1 MIFAE
6 TSLYDAHEAPPG
18 RMNINTISPEL
29 LYRILPENDRLV
41 DELLYLR
48 ANNAGG
54 ITSPIDHLSIPGI
67 QTSMVSFLYGL
78 FDTQS
83 NVYSISC
90 VGRANGSGVE
100 QEIIA
105 IVDRSTLP
113 VTILEYR
120 EQ

>member
-1 MIFAE
+1 
-6 TSLYDAHEAPPG
+6 
-18 RMNINTISPEL
+18 
-29 LYRILPENDRLV
+29 
-41 DELLYLR
+41 
-48 ANNAGG
+48 
-54 ITSPIDHLSIPGI
+54 
-67 QTSMVSFLYGL
+67 MVVFLNGL
-78 FDTQS
+78 FDTKS

-90 VGRANGSGVE
+90 LGRAEGSGVE

>member
-1 MIFAE
+1 M
-6 TSLYDAHEAPPG
+6 YDPHEAPPG

-29 LYRILPENDRLV
+29 LYRLLPDNDRLV
-41 DELLYLR
+41 EEILYLR
-48 ANNAGG
+48 VNNAGG
-54 ITSPIDHLSIPGI
+54 ISSPIDYLKIPGI

-78 FDTQS
+78 FDTKS
-83 NVYSISC
+83 NVYTISSI
-90 VGRANGSGVE
+90 GKATGSGVQ